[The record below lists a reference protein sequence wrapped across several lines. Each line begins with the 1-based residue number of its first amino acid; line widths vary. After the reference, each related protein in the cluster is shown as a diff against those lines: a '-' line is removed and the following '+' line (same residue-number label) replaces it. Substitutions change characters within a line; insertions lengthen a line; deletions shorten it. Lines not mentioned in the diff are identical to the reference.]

1 MFAIF
6 INFAEVMTRFLFLF
20 VLAGITVFELQG
32 SFGQLPW
39 LADSGWICLF
49 HLIYIVT
56 VVCCLIKTF
65 TFRFRCVLYKAMR
78 EFTIFNQKT
87 CLVFFFVLL
96 YTQKSEFIR
105 FSYTYI
111 VYFFLLSEVSSK
123 MESFSQQIIY
133 NKRYAQKKV
142 DVDCTLFF

>member
-1 MFAIF
+1 MLCLYKPVFILIMFAIF

-20 VLAGITVFELQG
+20 VMTGITVFELQG

-87 CLVFFFVLL
+87 CLFFLFCCIHKSLNLYASRTHTL
-96 YTQKSEFIR
+96 YT
-105 FSYTYI
+105 
-111 VYFFLLSEVSSK
+111 
-123 MESFSQQIIY
+123 SF
-133 NKRYAQKKV
+133 
-142 DVDCTLFF
+142 C